1 MSLTIFCTPPAYPS
15 FVFFLSPIIF
25 LRSSSS
31 VVFFVTLILPPSSFS
46 LPFLSL
52 SGSVLY
58 HLIFIFYNLLY
69 QAFVFSQL
77 ANFPA
82 QFFISPTGLNLFQS
96 LFLLCLI
103 FVSNYLQV
111 ARLIHVN
118 FLPNFKFGACAEIAH
133 FSMKKSCENR
143 LFVRKSDTHHLQDI
157 ISSEFCCNDKKKLP
171 QLPPWYKCRFH
182 TLDRN

>member
-1 MSLTIFCTPPAYPS
+1 MSRAVFFPQLFSSFYVSICLVSHWLCHSLPLSFLTIFILHGFVFLQRILLLSSFFMSLTIFCTPPAYPS

-103 FVSNYLQV
+103 FVSNHLQV
-111 ARLIHVN
+111 ASLIHLN
-118 FLPNFKFGACAEIAH
+118 FYLI
-133 FSMKKSCENR
+133 
-143 LFVRKSDTHHLQDI
+143 
-157 ISSEFCCNDKKKLP
+157 
-171 QLPPWYKCRFH
+171 
-182 TLDRN
+182 